1 MKTFF
6 PLLAAALFC
15 LTMARAPAAPRL
27 TAAEAAPRLGQD
39 VVFEDVVK
47 AISQSRT
54 KKGCYFSFGAPYP
67 KQVLSVWVPDEVW
80 DKLPRDP
87 GLIGRTVRIRGRLEA
102 SPTGPLLTLASPDQF
117 TLVDA
122 DDRMLA
128 KDFLDGRM
136 DREHFMA
143 AVAQAFWREDYDTL
157 EELVR
162 ELQESHERFADG
174 TWIEGGFFKGLQIAV
189 SESDQRFADAGA
201 RFDRWRAHYHSSAA
215 ALIAQAGYHLDL
227 GWHLRAT
234 RPADRVL
241 QTQEEFAR
249 EASLARHLLEG
260 NPGAKNVLEWFAKME
275 RVAFAQSW
283 PHDAFF
289 RLFAEASARE
299 PDYFDIYFQ
308 AAHYL
313 RAKEGRGA
321 WERFAEQ
328 QRATRGA
335 GGEGDVLYTRIA
347 WSVSVNYHNLFEST
361 QASWPTMAS
370 GFTQLMAQHPDSR
383 WLQNAY
389 ARFAFLAHDRARL
402 RPALAAIADHPDMGI
417 WVNLENV
424 ALARK
429 FAAEEA
435 VGTHSP

>member
-1 MKTFF
+1 MKTTF
-6 PLLAAALFC
+6 PILAAALLC
-15 LTMARAPAAPRL
+15 LTSARAPAAPRL
-27 TAAEAAPRLGQD
+27 TAAEAAPRIGQD

-47 AISQSRT
+47 AISRSRT
-54 KKGCYFSFGAPYP
+54 KSGCYFSFGAPYP

-117 TLVDA
+117 ALLDA

-162 ELQESHERFADG
+162 ELQESHERFAEG
-174 TWIEGGFFKGLQIAV
+174 TWIESSFFKALEIGL
-189 SESDQRFADAGA
+189 SESDQRFAEAGA
-201 RFDRWRAHYHSSAA
+201 RIDRWKAHYHTSPA
-215 ALIAQAGYHLDL
+215 ALIVQAGSHLDL
-227 GWHLRAT
+227 AWHLRET
-234 RPADRVL
+234 RPADQIL
-241 QTQEEFAR
+241 QTR
-249 EASLARHLLEG
+249 EIFGREVTLARQILEG
-260 NPGAKNVLEWFAKME
+260 NPGAKSVPEWFVKME
-275 RVAFAQSW
+275 AIAFAQNWS
-283 PHDAFF
+283 HEAFF
-289 RLFAEASARE
+289 RLFAEAVARQ
-299 PDYFDIYFQ
+299 PDYFDFYFQ
-308 AAHYL
+308 AARYL
-313 RAKEGRGA
+313 RVKEGPGG
-321 WERFAEQ
+321 WEKFAEE
-328 QRATRGA
+328 QRQAHGA
-335 GGEGDVLYTRIA
+335 GGAGDVLYARIA
-347 WSVSVNYHNLFEST
+347 WSVSVNYHNLFASSR
-361 QASWPTMAS
+361 ASWETMAS
-370 GFTQLMAQHPDSR
+370 GFTQLMTQHPDSR

-402 RPALAAIADHPDMGI
+402 RPALAALGDDPDMGI

-429 FAAEEA
+429 FAAEEP
-435 VGTHSP
+435 VGTPSP